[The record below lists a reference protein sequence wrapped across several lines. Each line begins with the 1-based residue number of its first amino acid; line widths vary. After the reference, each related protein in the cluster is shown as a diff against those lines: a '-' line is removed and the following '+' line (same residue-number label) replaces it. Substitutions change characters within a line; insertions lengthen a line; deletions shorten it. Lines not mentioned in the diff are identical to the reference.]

1 MANAEPGESYRRVVV
16 ALDASPASRALLDAA
31 AALAARHRAE
41 LVGLFIEDLNL
52 LNMSA
57 LPFTRVAG
65 AGPLSSGVDRAT
77 VERLLRRAS
86 AEMRE
91 VLAGL
96 AERAPVPWSFRVVR
110 ELTMRALT
118 GAAGEAGDL
127 LVVADAA
134 LAGGLRSFVVAARA
148 SVLCLR
154 PARIEGASE
163 VLVPWREGMEGA
175 RALHAA
181 AALAEATRRPLT
193 VLLPADAA
201 AAREAQSTIER
212 AVAGTGVAL
221 RLLRPETGPRSFA
234 EIARRHPGAVI
245 VWPRAGA
252 AEAGAGAELDAIIEI
267 AHCSVLVVH

>member
-1 MANAEPGESYRRVVV
+1 MAGAEPRAGYRRVVV
-16 ALDASPASRALLDAA
+16 ALDASPASRAVLDAA

-86 AEMRE
+86 EEMRAT
-91 VLAGL
+91 LARL

-110 ELTMRALT
+110 ELTARALT

-134 LAGGLRSFVVAARA
+134 LAGGLRSFVIAARA

-154 PARIEGASE
+154 AERAPARPE
-163 VLVPWREGMEGA
+163 VLVPWRAGAEGA
-175 RALHAA
+175 RALGAA
-181 AALAEATRRPLT
+181 AALAEATHRPLA
-193 VLLPADAA
+193 VLLPADA
-201 AAREAQSTIER
+201 RSRQEAER
-212 AVAGTGVAL
+212 QVAEALAGSGVEA
-221 RLLRPETGPRSFA
+221 RLLHPEAGGRTLA
-234 EIARRHPGAVI
+234 ETARRHPGAII
-245 VWPRAGA
+245 VWPQRSA
-252 AEAGAGAELDAIIEI
+252 AEAGADIELDAIIEI